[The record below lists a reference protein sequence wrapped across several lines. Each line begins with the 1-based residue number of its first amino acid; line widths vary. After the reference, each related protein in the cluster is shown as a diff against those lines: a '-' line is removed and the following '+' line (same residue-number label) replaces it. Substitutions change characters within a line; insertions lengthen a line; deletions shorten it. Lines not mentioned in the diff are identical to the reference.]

1 MPGDPPNETQT
12 NPLAEDPI
20 FNDNKFCLHP
30 DDPAKFLKLSAA
42 LQILIKCEI
51 TDDDLMMAD
60 ELIHMYNTKLIQVHC
75 DIPWSFLLTISQLY
89 GSNVIKPNHHYAT
102 HVAECSRNFGP
113 LHDFWTFLYK

>member
-1 MPGDPPNETQT
+1 MPGDPSNETQT

-30 DDPAKFLKLSAA
+30 DDLANFLKLSAA
-42 LQILIKCEI
+42 LRILIKCEI

-102 HVAECSRNFGP
+102 HVTECSHNFEP